1 MKHPI
6 GKFVAGTV
14 WQDQTKIYL
23 IVGRG
28 KTTTKNGEASF
39 LYGDVGNEIA
49 VLILDIGSGSG
60 VERASGRLHYWLF
73 TITGRDIGNNFEHD
87 LELG

>member
-1 MKHPI
+1 M
-6 GKFVAGTV
+6 

-28 KTTTKNGEASF
+28 KTTTTENGEASF
-39 LYGDVGNEIA
+39 LYDDVGNEIA
-49 VLILDIGSGSG
+49 VLVLDTG

-87 LELG
+87 LQLG